1 MDTIA
6 TGLREQQSTSID
18 GDPEAVVVCGTTQC
32 EYSSSGL
39 GELIGPKLIDLAIKS
54 QCGGESV
61 DLDRSSTQ
69 RYVEILIT
77 GVAGAGELQGTCR
90 AGST

>member
-18 GDPEAVVVCGTTQC
+18 GDPEAVVVSGTTQC

-54 QCGGESV
+54 
-61 DLDRSSTQ
+61 
-69 RYVEILIT
+69 
-77 GVAGAGELQGTCR
+77 
-90 AGST
+90 